1 MDNTILNNTK
11 SITIYWYLTRTL
23 DGLFVSE
30 LNGICGSRDQPRP
43 SKLTALYP
51 HGICRQTPTVSR
63 LTDQRTVTRSPLRSL
78 TWPIALISWP
88 WGPPTVIARGR
99 GGSNGSPALWRQSL
113 IHPWVKGK
121 SKARWGL
128 QAPAVILLCEES
140 ALTFCSPQPS
150 WSPRVATMP
159 LPTPARAPACHKLCY
174 VMWGRQSEPQA
185 TVFKITFTIRFTVTV
200 K

>member
-121 SKARWGL
+121 SKARWGFTGTCSYS
-128 QAPAVILLCEES
+128 PVWRISPDVLLPTAKLEPPS
-140 ALTFCSPQPS
+140 GHHALTNTRPSSCMPQTVLRHVREAE
-150 WSPRVATMP
+150 WAT
-159 LPTPARAPACHKLCY
+159 
-174 VMWGRQSEPQA
+174 SNS
-185 TVFKITFTIRFTVTV
+185 F
-200 K
+200 